1 MEQKI
6 NHKMKQN
13 KIRTVI
19 FVISTVLLLIGGLIL
34 AIRLGSVHL
43 GFSDIYNSIF
53 NYNGSLNLMLIRD
66 GRIPRAL
73 SVLFTGGILGVT
85 GAMLQGVTRNPIA
98 EPSILGIS
106 QGATLVI
113 AIFYAAGIAVT
124 TENVMI
130 ASLIGAVLTGII
142 VLGFISKKANNNSVA
157 KILLAGTAMST
168 FFISLTTVVGLL
180 SNQSQM
186 IGFWVSGG
194 FRNSTW
200 ADFKLVFVVGII
212 GLVIAMLLSPKIN
225 ILNLGDDVAI
235 GLGENPARIRLITFL
250 IMIPMCAAA
259 VAVGKNIA
267 FVGLIVPQI
276 VRKILGEDYRKNI
289 PCSFLLGA
297 VLLTFADIAARML
310 FAPYETPIGVFTA
323 LIGLPFFIS
332 VARKERG

>member
-1 MEQKI
+1 MEQI
-6 NHKMKQN
+6 HKN
-13 KIRTVI
+13 KRNIII
-19 FVISTVLLLIGGLIL
+19 FIICSLVLLVGGLIL

-43 GFSDIYNSIF
+43 TFSDIYDSIF
-53 NYNGSLNLMLIRD
+53 NYNKSLNLMLIRD

-73 SVLFTGGILGVT
+73 CVLLTGGILGVT
-85 GAMLQGVTRNPIA
+85 GSMLQGVTRNPIA

-113 AIFYAAGIAVT
+113 AIFYATGIVIST
-124 TENVMI
+124 KNVMI
-130 ASLIGAVLTGII
+130 ASFIGASVTGVI
-142 VLGFISKKANNNSVA
+142 VLGFISKKANNKSIT

-168 FFISLTTVVGLL
+168 FFVSLTTVIGLL
-180 SNQSQM
+180 LNQSQM

-194 FRNSTW
+194 FRNASW
-200 ADFKLVFVVGII
+200 ADFKLVFVVGVV
-212 GLVIAMLLSPKIN
+212 GLFIAILLSPKIN

-235 GLGENPARIRLITFL
+235 GLGQNPAKIKLITFMV
-250 IMIPMCAAA
+250 IIPMCAAA

-276 VRKILGEDYRKNI
+276 VRKVVGEDYRKNI

-297 VLLTFADIAARML
+297 VLLTYADIGARML